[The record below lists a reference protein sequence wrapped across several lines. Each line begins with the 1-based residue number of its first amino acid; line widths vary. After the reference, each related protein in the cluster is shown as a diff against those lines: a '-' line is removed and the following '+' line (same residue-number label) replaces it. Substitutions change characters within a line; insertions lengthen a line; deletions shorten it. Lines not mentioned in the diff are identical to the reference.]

1 MTKRLWL
8 WKCLTWLT
16 ALLVA
21 ATAAVAAQP
30 TGKQLTKLAEEGEG
44 LFNQRCIACHTL
56 GQGDRV
62 TGPDL
67 AGVTERRDH
76 QWLIDFITN
85 PEKMLASG
93 DPLAKELQQKFPN
106 LQMPAQKMEPGQM
119 DALLTYL
126 AHPEEVAHHPAEVAT
141 PKLTGDHARGEALF
155 IGTTAFSGGGAPCL
169 ACHGIANAG
178 LGRAAGASYG
188 PDLSST
194 FADFGEEDLLDML
207 VELPFPSMEAIYA
220 TRPLNEQER
229 ADLSAFMGS
238 VSGQVSPI
246 SGALTL
252 HVVLATLVI
261 FAIIGVLGWRR
272 LQGVRR
278 PLVEQVRKGKGELA

>member
-1 MTKRLWL
+1 MTRRP
-8 WKCLTWLT
+8 WKYLTLLT
-16 ALLVA
+16 VLMVA
-21 ATAAVAAQP
+21 ASVVAAQP
-30 TGKQLTKLAEEGEG
+30 TGAQLTKLAEEGES
-44 LFNQRCIACHTL
+44 LFNQRCIACHTI

-67 AGVTERRDH
+67 AGVTERRDQ

-85 PEKMLASG
+85 PEKLLASG
-93 DPLAKELQQKFPN
+93 DPLAIELQQKFPN
-106 LQMPAQKMEPGQM
+106 LQMPAQKLEPGQM

-126 AHPEEVAHHPAEVAT
+126 AHPEEIVHHPTEVA
-141 PKLTGDHARGEALF
+141 PSELTGDPAQGEALF

-169 ACHGIANAG
+169 ACHGIAKAG

-194 FADFGEEDLLDML
+194 FADFGEESLLELL

-238 VSGQVSPI
+238 VDGQLAPI
-246 SGALTL
+246 GGALML
-252 HVVLATLVI
+252 HVVLVTVGL
-261 FAIIGVLGWRR
+261 FIIIAVLGWRR

-278 PLVEQVRKGKGELA
+278 SLVERARNGKGETA